1 MTSDERGLQ
10 VANHGCRYTLS
21 LDMRML
27 GGRKAE
33 SNKKLGNVIAASSNG
48 DWEYRFGGQL
58 TYLYR

>member
-10 VANHGCRYTLS
+10 GANHGGHYTFS
-21 LDMRML
+21 GDMRML

-48 DWEYRFGGQL
+48 SLFQI
-58 TYLYR
+58 